1 MSPAEFIARRQL
13 VGLTDK
19 QLADALG
26 INERSIRGYA
36 AGTYSPVDG
45 VARDLDSLVARHT
58 AEVNRLHGAGTVI
71 ELPLVPKDRGWE
83 PDRNRPRGW
92 YAALGARLVDR
103 DPDVMLEWRS
113 LPQRG

>member
-45 VARDLDSLVARHT
+45 VARDLDALVARHT

-71 ELPLVPKDRGWE
+71 ELPLVPRDRGWE
-83 PDRNRPRGW
+83 PDGNRPRGW